1 MWLEN
6 IFLPINVPVDAE
18 NRAINQLFNILAKF
32 NKNKKNIIIEA
43 ENMVFVLLSKFEKI
57 LFTNIPFSTFWEE
70 IFNIKGFIK
79 KIGIT
84 SPRAVINIKNKSK

>member
-32 NKNKKNIIIEA
+32 NKNKKNIII
-43 ENMVFVLLSKFEKI
+43 
-57 LFTNIPFSTFWEE
+57 
-70 IFNIKGFIK
+70 
-79 KIGIT
+79 
-84 SPRAVINIKNKSK
+84 

>member
-6 IFLPINVPVDAE
+6 IFLPINVPADAE

-32 NKNKKNIIIEA
+32 NKNKKNIIIDA
-43 ENMVFVLLSKFEKI
+43 DNMVFVLSLKPEKI
-57 LFTNIPFSTFWEE
+57 LFTNIPFSVFGEE

-79 KIGIT
+79 KIGTT